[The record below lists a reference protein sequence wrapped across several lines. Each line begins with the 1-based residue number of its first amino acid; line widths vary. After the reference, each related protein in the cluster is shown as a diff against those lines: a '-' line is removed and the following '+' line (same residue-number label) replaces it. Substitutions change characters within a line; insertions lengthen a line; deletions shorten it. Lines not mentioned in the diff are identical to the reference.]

1 MYAPLR
7 HARGEVIELRRQRY
21 QVWHWGDASAPPLV
35 LLHGWMDCGMSFQFV
50 VDQLRHGWHVIAPDW
65 RGFGQSQWNDGS
77 YWFPDYLADLDALLA
92 HYSPAEPVN
101 LLGHSM
107 GGIVACLYA
116 GICPERVRRLVSV
129 EGFGLPAT
137 EPGQVVGRL
146 RKWLGELREQP
157 GFGEH
162 AGFEVIATRLMRNN
176 KRLSQDKADF
186 LARYMAAE
194 ASPGRVRYT
203 ADPRHKMV
211 NPVLYR
217 LEEAKAI
224 WREVTAPTLWIQG
237 DDDWLASW
245 LKEDTD
251 TMAERTACFRDFRL
265 ETIMD
270 AGHMLHHDQPQA
282 LASLIESFLA

>member
-7 HARGEVIELRRQRY
+7 HARGESIELRRRRY
-21 QVWHWGDASAPPLV
+21 QVWHWGDANAPLLV
-35 LLHGWMDCGMSFQFV
+35 LLHGWMDCGMSFQFM
-50 VDQLRHGWHVIAPDW
+50 VDQLRQDWHVIAPDW
-65 RGFGQSQWNDGS
+65 RGFGQSQWNGDS

-92 HYSPAEPVN
+92 HYSPVAPAN

-137 EPGQVVGRL
+137 EPGQAVGRL

-176 KRLSQDKADF
+176 KRLSQGKADF
-186 LARYMAAE
+186 LACYMAAE
-194 ASPGRVRYT
+194 ASPGLVRYT
-203 ADPRHKMV
+203 ADPLHKMV

-245 LKEDTD
+245 LKEDGGA
-251 TMAERTACFRDFRL
+251 MAERTACFRDFRL
-265 ETIMD
+265 ETITD
-270 AGHMLHHDQPQA
+270 AGHMLHHDQPLA
-282 LASLIESFLA
+282 LASLIEPFLV